1 MFGKSVNS
9 HQCHLFYKGIMKAR
23 LDDPMV
29 QFFYEDLQKM
39 IHSQYHELEV
49 RKFKFSGSKVA
60 LHQS

>member
-1 MFGKSVNS
+1 
-9 HQCHLFYKGIMKAR
+9 MKAR

-39 IHSQYHELEV
+39 IHSQYHALEV